1 MFNRRDFLKV
11 GGAGALV
18 ALAPISTSLAAPSAR
33 RVAVLV
39 ELKGGNDGLNT
50 VVPFSDPAYA
60 KLRPRLALSRDEVL
74 KLDERVGLHPSL
86 SPLMDSWSA
95 RELAVVQG
103 VGYDDPN
110 RSHFRSIEIWET
122 ATDSDKYAD
131 EGWLARALDAHSKG
145 LATPGVSLGD
155 DDVGPLRGDPR
166 ALTLRDPQRF
176 LNATKRL
183 MRPTDA
189 RSTNSSLTH
198 VLATQRA
205 LLDAS
210 NSIEQTLDKIPK
222 LEVAFPKTN
231 IGRQLETA
239 ARLISGGVPLM
250 AVKVTHGGFD
260 THANQLGRHAAL
272 LGQLADALAA
282 FRLAMIDA
290 SRWPDTLVMTYSEF
304 GRRAAQNGSMGTDH
318 GTAAPHLLMGG
329 RVRGGLHGK
338 APSLT
343 DLAGGDLKHHVDF
356 RDVYANVTRSFW
368 GISKD
373 GLGKRAR
380 LDLVKV

>member
-1 MFNRRDFLKV
+1 MFNRRDFLKI
-11 GGAGALV
+11 GGTGALV
-18 ALAPISTSLAAPSAR
+18 ALAPISTSLAKAAPR
-33 RVAVLV
+33 RVVVLV

-50 VVPFSDPAYA
+50 VIPFADPAYA
-60 KLRPRLALSRDEVL
+60 KLRPRLAIDRRKVL
-74 KLDERVGLHPSL
+74 QLDPGVGLHPSL
-86 SPLMDSWSA
+86 LPLMDSWKA
-95 RELAVVQG
+95 NELAVVQG
-103 VGYDDPN
+103 VGYDNPN

-122 ATDSDKYAD
+122 ASESNQFAD
-131 EGWLARALDAHSKG
+131 AGWLARALDGHTKD
-145 LATPGVSLGD
+145 LAAPGVALGD
-155 DDVGPLRGDPR
+155 DDVGPLRGDSR

-189 RSTNSSLTH
+189 RSRNAALAH
-198 VLATQRA
+198 VLSTQRA

-210 NSIEQTLDKIPK
+210 NSIEKTLEALPR
-222 LEVAFPKTN
+222 LSTPFPRSSL
-231 IGRQLETA
+231 GRQLETA
-239 ARLISGGVPLM
+239 ARLIVGGVPVV

-272 LGQLADALAA
+272 LKQLGEAMAA
-282 FRLAMIDA
+282 FRLAMVDA
-290 SRWPDTLVMTYSEF
+290 NRWSDTLVMSYSEF

-318 GTAAPHLLMGG
+318 GTAAPHFLMGG

-356 RDVYANVTRSFW
+356 RDVYANVTRNFL
-368 GISKD
+368 GISQD

-380 LDLVKV
+380 LDLVKG